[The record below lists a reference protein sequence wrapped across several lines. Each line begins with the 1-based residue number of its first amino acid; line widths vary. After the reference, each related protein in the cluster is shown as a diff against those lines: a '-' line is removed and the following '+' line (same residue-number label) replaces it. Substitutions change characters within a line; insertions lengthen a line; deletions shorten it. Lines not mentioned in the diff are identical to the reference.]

1 VYFTLVGHVGSATL
15 AGRRT
20 LKQLTGTGTRHQ
32 GNGCGRMT
40 HDEVVGQLKKLLAER
55 LRVPRERAQ
64 ALALDA
70 PLLKD
75 GLGLD
80 SLDCVELTLGIE
92 EVFGLVF
99 DDSEE
104 NWLQHFACLD
114 TLSKLVLTTKG
125 ESA

>member
-1 VYFTLVGHVGSATL
+1 
-15 AGRRT
+15 
-20 LKQLTGTGTRHQ
+20 
-32 GNGCGRMT
+32 MT

-55 LRVPRERAQ
+55 LRVPPERAQ
-64 ALALDA
+64 TLALDA

-92 EVFGLVF
+92 ETFGLVF

-104 NWLQHFACLD
+104 NWMHHFSCLG
-114 TLSKLVLTTKG
+114 TLSTLVLATKG